1 MARYRLVYF
10 KGRARAELVRL
21 IFQAAGEDF
30 DDVQLDDNSWQQ
42 IKNTSP
48 TGSLPMLINNENN
61 EQLNQS
67 MAIARYV
74 AQEFGLAGNDRY
86 EQALV
91 DSVADTM
98 NDLLGDVMEVTFEDD
113 ARRKKERIRRFH
125 ERALPETMQFVEK
138 FIHKYS
144 RGNGTSVGENLTYA
158 DLCIYNTV
166 DQMVLAG
173 VAGWN
178 DFERYPAVH
187 GIVRAIETTPRFAD
201 YLKTRP
207 PAAF

>member
-21 IFQAAGEDF
+21 IFHAAGEEF

-48 TGSLPMLINNENN
+48 TGSLPMLINNETN

-74 AQEFGLAGNDRY
+74 AQEYGLAGSDRY

-98 NDLLGDVMEVTFEDD
+98 NDLLGDIMEVTFEDD

-138 FIHKYS
+138 FISKYS
-144 RGNGTSVGENLTYA
+144 RGNGTSVGANITYA

-178 DFERYPAVH
+178 DFERYKGVH
-187 GIVRAIETTPRFAD
+187 GIIRSIENTPRFAD